1 MGVPGPGI
9 GAGLRGRAN
18 RKEYWLYVGALLAV
32 GMLLVEVAPILN
44 LVGALVVLYAQVR
57 RLHDFGR
64 TGWWAG
70 GALLLQIPLALILY
84 YSLGEETGLLIGNGL
99 ILIPIVWIGAIPG
112 HPHENRFGPPPGQRR
127 LKDVFS

>member
-1 MGVPGPGI
+1 MAMGV

-18 RKEYWLYVGALLAV
+18 RKEYWLYVLALLAV
-32 GMLLVEVAPILN
+32 GMLMAEIAPILG
-44 LVGALVVLYAQVR
+44 LAGALVVLYAQVR

-70 GALLLQIPLALILY
+70 AALLVQIPLAFVLLY
-84 YSLGEETGLLIGNGL
+84 TLGEEPALLVGNLLIL
-99 ILIPIVWIGAIPG
+99 VPIAVIGAIPG